1 MSDRI
6 RNHHFVLFACCIG
19 LVFSAGILL
28 YLFRVTHAADMQ
40 VTITDGQLEQESV
53 VTKDGA
59 VTSFSLYSS
68 EDAGIYDSS
77 SENAGAAY
85 DFLQK
90 KVTVEYSDNV
100 QGVATDS
107 TAAQSTVS
115 ILPGSFA
122 NRVKPVRTV
131 ADGDNPF
138 ATAEQNARL
147 APVKHYYFTQ
157 KINEVPV
164 YGTHIAVHVRGTKV
178 YATSG
183 SIVNSD
189 TVEAKKI
196 SVDEAL
202 QRAKEYALGLTNT
215 PTVLRNEAILVNL
228 AVAGIDEDTNTY
240 PAQRVIVSDGS
251 TPSTV
256 THAYFVSQTDGRLLY
271 DQELVSDVLNRAVC
285 DAQELE
291 DTGSC
296 TLRTETSTPS
306 TVAQVESIFS
316 IFGSIYQYYADAFGR
331 DSYNDM
337 GGRID
342 VYARIP
348 NSVTNSLG
356 GTFCP
361 NAAWNGGQNNFM
373 ICGGFEVSD
382 VLAHEYTHAV
392 VQYSAQLDYGDESGA
407 IDEGLA
413 DVFSTVVDD
422 DWLLGEDLPYGY
434 LRDLS
439 DPAKNKTLAK
449 TSTGAITTTSRAN
462 PKKLFDPTYYC
473 GTEDK
478 GGVHRNISIVSYS
491 YYLMA
496 QGTTEGDC
504 VIKPIGK
511 TEALAIWYRAMTVY
525 LHQTSNYLT
534 VYQGVL
540 QSCRDLHGEG
550 SDVCRQ
556 VGNALR
562 IVELDQQQELAQQA
576 PLCSGQTEKPPVCEQ
591 EVVPTHTPQPTF
603 PPACDK
609 AGGDIDCSGAVA
621 LKDYTIWRDEFV
633 AGCSADAMESCMN
646 DEDGDDRAIDADLS
660 GDDAVTFTDYEIW
673 RRGYVGE

>member
-1 MSDRI
+1 MSDRT
-6 RNHHFVLFACCIG
+6 RHHLIVVFACCIG
-19 LVFSAGILL
+19 LVLSAGILVYVL
-28 YLFRVTHAADMQ
+28 RVTRAADSQ

-53 VTKDGA
+53 VTKDSA
-59 VTSFSLYSS
+59 ITSFSLYSS
-68 EDAGIYDSS
+68 DEEGIYDSS
-77 SENAGAAY
+77 LENAGAAY
-85 DFLQK
+85 EFLQK

-100 QGVATDS
+100 QGVAADS
-107 TAAQSTVS
+107 VPAQSTVS

-131 ADGDNPF
+131 TDADNPF
-138 ATAEQNARL
+138 ATPDQNARL

-164 YGTHIAVHVRGTKV
+164 YGTHVAVHVRANKV
-178 YATSG
+178 YAASG
-183 SIVNSD
+183 AIVNSD
-189 TVEAKKI
+189 AVEAKKI
-196 SVDEAL
+196 TIDEAL
-202 QRAKEYALGLTNT
+202 QRAKEFALELTNT
-215 PTVLRNEAILVNL
+215 PTVLRSEAVLVNL
-228 AVAGIDEDTNTY
+228 AVAGIGDDTHTY
-240 PAQRVIVSDGS
+240 PAQRVIITDGS
-251 TPSTV
+251 TPSPV
-256 THAYFVSQTDGRLLY
+256 AHAYFISLTDGRLLY
-271 DQELVSDVLNRAVC
+271 NQELVSDALNRAVC

-296 TLRTETSTPS
+296 TLRTETSAPS
-306 TVAQVESIFS
+306 TVVQVESIFT

-331 DSYNDM
+331 DSYNDA

-356 GTFCP
+356 GAFCP

-373 ICGGFEVSD
+373 ICSGFEVND
-382 VLAHEYTHAV
+382 VLAHEYSHAL
-392 VQYSAQLDYGDESGA
+392 VQYTAQLDYGDESGA

-413 DVFSTVVDD
+413 DVFSTIVDD
-422 DWLLGEDLPYGY
+422 DWLLGEDLPFGY

-439 DPAKNKTLAK
+439 DPAKNKTLTK
-449 TSTGAITTTSRAN
+449 TSSGTIVTIDRAN
-462 PKKLFDPTYYC
+462 PKKLFDPAYYC

-478 GGVHRNISIVSYS
+478 GGVHRNISIVSYA

-504 VIKPIGK
+504 PIVPIGK
-511 TEALAIWYRAMTVY
+511 TEALAIWYRALTVY

-550 SDVCRQ
+550 SDICRR

-562 IVELDQQQELAQQA
+562 LVELDQQQELTQQA

-591 EVVPTHTPQPTF
+591 AVEPTNTPQPTF
-603 PPACDK
+603 PPACNK

-633 AGCSADAMESCMN
+633 AGCSADTMESCMN
-646 DEDGDDRAIDADLS
+646 DEDGDGREIDADLN
-660 GDDAVTFTDYEIW
+660 GDDTVTFTDYEIW
-673 RRGYVGE
+673 RRGYIGE